1 MIFEATNKKRI
12 ISCQEFYMIEHLLG
26 NIRDPKWREMIE
38 RERDRE
44 RYREKGRQSG
54 KRNIINDMLAPV
66 FCTTNSIELFGEEKL
81 MQSYAPKVYPFI
93 RSNNHVVHVYRYL
106 GMQCNA

>member
-1 MIFEATNKKRI
+1 MKR
-12 ISCQEFYMIEHLLG
+12 E
-26 NIRDPKWREMIE
+26 E
-38 RERDRE
+38 RERERE
-44 RYREKGRQSG
+44 RVKVRQSG

>member
-26 NIRDPKWREMIE
+26 NIRDPKWRERE
-38 RERDRE
+38 RE
-44 RYREKGRQSG
+44 REKGRQSG